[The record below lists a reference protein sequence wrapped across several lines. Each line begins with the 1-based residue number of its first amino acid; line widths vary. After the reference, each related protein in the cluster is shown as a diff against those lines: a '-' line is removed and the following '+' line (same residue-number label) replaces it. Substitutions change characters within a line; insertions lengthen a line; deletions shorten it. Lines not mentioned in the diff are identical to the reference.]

1 MTKQE
6 FLNELSNALS
16 GLPQDDRKEQLA
28 FYNEMIDDRME
39 EGVSETEAV
48 EEIGSVDDIISQIAA
63 DISFQKLVKEKI
75 TPKHTLK
82 IWEIL
87 LIILGFPLWFP
98 LLLSVGAVLLSL
110 YIFIWSLIVSLWAVE
125 VSLWGC
131 AIGGVIT
138 SILYMVKGYALLGI
152 AMLGIGL
159 FCTGFSI
166 LVFFG
171 CIYVSKTI
179 IHLTKKVILNIKT
192 WYIKK
197 ERSE

>member
-6 FLNELSNALS
+6 FLDELSNGLS
-16 GLPQDDRKEQLA
+16 GLPQNDREEQLA
-28 FYNEMIDDRME
+28 FYSEMIDDRME
-39 EGVSETEAV
+39 DGVSETEAV
-48 EEIGSVDDIISQIAA
+48 EEIGSVEDIISQIIA
-63 DISFQKLVKEKI
+63 DISLTRLVKEKI
-75 TPKHTLK
+75 TPKHTLQ

-110 YIFIWSLIVSLWAVE
+110 YIVIWSLIISLWAVE
-125 VSLWGC
+125 VSLWVC
-131 AIGGVIT
+131 AISGVIT
-138 SILYMVKGYALLGI
+138 SILYMVKGYVLLGI

-159 FCTGFSI
+159 FCTGLSI
-166 LVFFG
+166 LLFFG
-171 CIYVSKTI
+171 CIYVSKTTI
-179 IHLTKKVILNIKT
+179 DLTKKGILNTKT

>member
-16 GLPQDDRKEQLA
+16 GLPQDDREEQLA
-28 FYNEMIDDRME
+28 FYSEMIDDCME

-48 EEIGSVDDIISQIAA
+48 EEIGSIDDIISQIAA
-63 DISFQKLVKEKI
+63 DISFTKLIKEKI

-110 YIFIWSLIVSLWAVE
+110 YIVIWSLIVSLWAVE

-131 AIGGVIT
+131 AISGMIT
-138 SILYMVKGYALLGI
+138 SILYMVKGYVLSGI

-159 FCTGFSI
+159 FCTGLSI
-166 LVFFG
+166 LLFFG
-171 CIYVSKTI
+171 CVYISKTI